1 MNYQKPKGTR
11 DILPQTALKWQF
23 MEEKARE
30 VARLNNYGEIRTPT
44 FEDSALYLRSVG
56 DTSDI
61 VSKEMYEFKD
71 KAERNLALRPE
82 GTAGVVRA
90 VVENGILNEALPA
103 KLYYFSNCF
112 RYENTQKGRYREFS
126 QFGLECF
133 GAENPEAD
141 AELIIMV
148 DKYLRSVGIQNS
160 TLLLNSIGCPHCRAE
175 FNKALRDFASKHTD
189 EWCVDCKRRAVE
201 NPLRML
207 DCKKDSC
214 QDILKN
220 APSILDYLCPECKEH
235 FAKVQAVL
243 LSAGVKFI
251 LDDRLV
257 RGLDYYTKT
266 VFEFVHEG
274 FDGKTLTIA
283 AGGRYDN
290 LVEQIGGKSCPAIGV
305 GIGLDRVVELVDE
318 SLMTKQGLLFVANMD
333 DVEVSKIIPI
343 ATLLRNNGNKV
354 EINLNNRSF
363 KAQMKYANTIGA
375 KYLIVVGQTELE
387 QRQLKV
393 KNLETGEYLN
403 ETIKF

>member
-148 DKYLRSVGIQNS
+148 DKYLRSVDIQNS

-175 FNKALRDFASKHTD
+175 FNKALRDFASKYTD

>member
-11 DILPQTALKWQF
+11 DILPQTARSWQF
-23 MEEKARE
+23 MESKARDI
-30 VARLNNYGEIRTPT
+30 VRQYNYREIRTPT

-61 VSKEMYEFKD
+61 VSKEMYEFSD
-71 KAERNLALRPE
+71 KADRHLALRPE

-141 AELIIMV
+141 AELIILV
-148 DKYLRSVGIQNS
+148 GKFLNSVGIQNCK
-160 TLLLNSIGCPHCRAE
+160 LLLNSIGCPECRKQYNA
-175 FNKALRDFASKHTD
+175 ALREFANKHID
-189 EWCVDCKRRAVE
+189 KLCGDCKRRAVE

-207 DCKKDSC
+207 DCKQEAC
-214 QDILKN
+214 QEIFKN
-220 APSILDYLCPECKEH
+220 APSILDYLCDDCRAH
-235 FAKVQAVL
+235 FEKVQEIL
-243 LSAGVKFI
+243 RQAGVEFNIDSK
-251 LDDRLV
+251 LV

-266 VFEFVHEG
+266 VFEFTHDG
-274 FDGKTLTIA
+274 FDGKTLTVA

-290 LVEQIGGKSCPAIGV
+290 LVEEIGGKPCPAIGV
-305 GIGLDRVVELVDE
+305 GIGLDRVVTLIDE
-318 SLMTKQGLLFVANMD
+318 TLLPKTDMFYIANMD
-333 DVEVSKIIPI
+333 DVEVSSIMPI
-343 ATLLRNNGNKV
+343 AAVLRNGGFNV
-354 EINLNNRSF
+354 EINLNKRSF
-363 KAQMKYANTIGA
+363 KAQMKFANTIGA
-375 KYLIVVGQTELE
+375 KYLIVVGQDEIKNRSL
-387 QRQLKV
+387 RV
-393 KNLETGEYLN
+393 KNLESGEFLN

>member
-133 GAENPEAD
+133 GAENH
-141 AELIIMV
+141 
-148 DKYLRSVGIQNS
+148 YQS
-160 TLLLNSIGCPHCRAE
+160 H
-175 FNKALRDFASKHTD
+175 
-189 EWCVDCKRRAVE
+189 
-201 NPLRML
+201 
-207 DCKKDSC
+207 
-214 QDILKN
+214 
-220 APSILDYLCPECKEH
+220 
-235 FAKVQAVL
+235 
-243 LSAGVKFI
+243 
-251 LDDRLV
+251 
-257 RGLDYYTKT
+257 
-266 VFEFVHEG
+266 
-274 FDGKTLTIA
+274 
-283 AGGRYDN
+283 
-290 LVEQIGGKSCPAIGV
+290 
-305 GIGLDRVVELVDE
+305 
-318 SLMTKQGLLFVANMD
+318 
-333 DVEVSKIIPI
+333 
-343 ATLLRNNGNKV
+343 
-354 EINLNNRSF
+354 
-363 KAQMKYANTIGA
+363 
-375 KYLIVVGQTELE
+375 
-387 QRQLKV
+387 RQ
-393 KNLETGEYLN
+393 
-403 ETIKF
+403 